1 MIRKSGN
8 RFSEKIMLHQN
19 ARAQIASIRS
29 DFALVQQRR
38 EIAMRMLLFL
48 LALFAVT
55 AAIGT
60 RAQAQNYPWCA
71 QYSGLGGTNCGFTTF
86 QQCMATL
93 AGMGGFCNANTQY
106 VPPAGSS
113 APRARRQ
120 W

>member
-1 MIRKSGN
+1 
-8 RFSEKIMLHQN
+8 
-19 ARAQIASIRS
+19 
-29 DFALVQQRR
+29 
-38 EIAMRMLLFL
+38 MRTLLFM
-48 LALFAVT
+48 LAIFAVT
-55 AAIGT
+55 AGIGT

-71 QYSGLGGTNCGFTTF
+71 QYSGLGGTNCGFTSF

-106 VPPAGSS
+106 VPPGGQP